1 MHWMGKQVNQDSIVT
16 HKKGV
21 NNSLELQDL
30 SNNSE
35 LLICYFFMNGY
46 SLITKENSWKS
57 KRDFLINYGKFS
69 EHSSLQVYI
78 PHYNS
83 NVFLLLI

>member
-1 MHWMGKQVNQDSIVT
+1 MNNRRRVCGGSTLLNECIEWENSQVNQDSIVT

-35 LLICYFFMNGY
+35 LLICYFFMNRY
-46 SLITKENSWKS
+46 SLITKENS
-57 KRDFLINYGKFS
+57 
-69 EHSSLQVYI
+69 
-78 PHYNS
+78 
-83 NVFLLLI
+83 

>member
-21 NNSLELQDL
+21 NNSQELQDL

-46 SLITKENSWKS
+46 SLITKENSWNS
-57 KRDFLINYGKFS
+57 KRDF
-69 EHSSLQVYI
+69 
-78 PHYNS
+78 
-83 NVFLLLI
+83 